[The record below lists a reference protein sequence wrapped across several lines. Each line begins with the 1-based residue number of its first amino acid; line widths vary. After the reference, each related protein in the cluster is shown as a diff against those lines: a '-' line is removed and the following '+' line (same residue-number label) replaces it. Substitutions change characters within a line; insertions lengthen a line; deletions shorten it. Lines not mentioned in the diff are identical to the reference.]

1 VVLALALGLTGS
13 TASGAPAADPLAQ
26 ARTRVGSPAAYCS
39 VKALLVPQCGAWFGG
54 DRHKAEGQKW
64 DQAIDD
70 EERLTG
76 RRLDIVHNYHPWDD
90 YFPYSSEIRR
100 ADNGQLLLLNWLSKS
115 VDGTVVSWHSIA
127 SGSEDAQIDETAARL
142 KAVGR
147 PLFLTFQHEPEDK
160 INTPYGTESDYIA
173 AFRHVHDRVVAQGAT
188 NIVWVWTVM
197 GLTSTY
203 WQSEYPL
210 LYPGDDYVDWIA
222 WDPYNWAGCRSR
234 PWRSFGGIVTPFYNY
249 LLESGHGNKPFML
262 AEYGTVEKVE
272 DPFGKAAWFQREV
285 TSLPSFP
292 RLKAVVY
299 FDFPTPPAS
308 CDWMTDTSSASV
320 TAYAKL
326 AHSTYLNQ
334 PRP

>member
-1 VVLALALGLTGS
+1 VIAPLGRVVGIVVATLGVALGLTGP
-13 TASGAPAADPLAQ
+13 TASGTLA
-26 ARTRVGSPAAYCS
+26 G
-39 VKALLVPQCGAWFGG
+39 PQSGAWFGA
-54 DRHKAEGQKW
+54 DRHKAAGQKW
-64 DQAIDD
+64 DQAIGD
-70 EERLTG
+70 EERLAG

-90 YFPYSSEIRR
+90 YFPYPSEISR
-100 ADNGQLLLLNWLSKS
+100 AGNGQILLLNWLTKR
-115 VDGTVVSWHSIA
+115 VDGTVVPWRSIA
-127 SGSEDAQIDETAARL
+127 SGSQDAQIDATAARL

-160 INTPYGTESDYIA
+160 INTSYGTASDYVA

-188 NIVWVWTVM
+188 NVVWVWNVM

-222 WDPYNWAGCRSR
+222 WDPYNWAGCRGR
-234 PWRSFGGIVTPFYNY
+234 AWKSFGGIVTPFYNY
-249 LLESGHGNKPFML
+249 LVGSGHGNKPFML
-262 AEYGTVEKVE
+262 AEYGTVE
-272 DPFGKAAWFQREV
+272 PPYGRAGWFQGEAS
-285 TSLPSFP
+285 SLPSFP

-308 CDWMTDTSSASV
+308 CTWTIDTSSASV

-326 AHSTYLNQ
+326 AHNAYLNQ